1 MLELYCDNYV
11 KMNSEKKKSNIA
23 EQVDKKLIKAF
34 LDNDMAAF
42 DKLVVK
48 YKNMIFNLCFRFLN
62 DHDEAD
68 DCAQDTFVKVYRSLS
83 RFKYEASFSTWLY
96 RIAVNTCKNKIASL
110 KYRIEKQM
118 VRLDKPR
125 QSDNG
130 EYQMEVGDNKHSPEK
145 FVERKEQGL
154 LLQNAIDSLP
164 AKQKQMVLL
173 RDVEG
178 LAYDQIGEI
187 TGDKLGTVKS
197 KLARAREMLRN
208 KLRGVI

>member
-1 MLELYCDNYV
+1 MELFYGDYV
-11 KMNSEKKKSNIA
+11 KMNRVEKKSNIS
-23 EQVDKKLIKAF
+23 EQEDKRLIKAF

-62 DHDEAD
+62 DYDEAD
-68 DCAQDTFVKVYRSLS
+68 DCAQDTFVKVYRSLNG
-83 RFKYEASFSTWLY
+83 FKFEASFSTWLY
-96 RIAVNTCKNKIASL
+96 RIALNTCKNKVASL
-110 KYRIEKQM
+110 KYRLEKQM

-130 EYQMEVGDNKHSPEK
+130 DYQMEVGDNKHSPEIV
-145 FVERKEQGL
+145 VERKEQGL
-154 LLQNAIDSLP
+154 QLQNAIDSLP
-164 AKQKQMVLL
+164 AKQKQMILL

-178 LAYDQIGEI
+178 LAYDQISEI

-208 KLRGVI
+208 KLKGVI